1 MRTNNKENV
10 HSTTEQAIR
19 LLDAVRRANGATI
32 SDLLSEFDISR
43 SALYTHL
50 NTLSDSGLVIREN
63 GRYWVGIRSKEFSVA
78 AETRKPSYQHVKNEI
93 QYLENEFEA
102 ETEFL
107 IEEAGRINVIYHS
120 ENIDHN
126 RVRLYAHNTAAG
138 KAILADLPDQ
148 RVHEILDEHGL
159 PQETENTITAK
170 DELFDELEVISER
183 GYAYNN
189 NECFDGYHGIGATV
203 GGIDGSILG
212 AVTLGGPIYRIPE
225 NRLKNELV
233 DALQNTTNEIEKSIE
248 ENRSIISSEL
258 ASQD

>member
-1 MRTNNKENV
+1 MGKTNKENV

-19 LLDAVRRANGATI
+19 LLDAIRRANGATI
-32 SDLLSEFDISR
+32 SDLLTEFDTSR
-43 SALYTHL
+43 SVLYTHL
-50 NTLSDSGLVIREN
+50 NTLTNSGLVIREN
-63 GRYWVGIRSKEFSVA
+63 GRYWMGIRSKEFSVA
-78 AETRKPSYQHVKNEI
+78 AETRKPSYQLVKNEI
-93 QYLENEFEA
+93 QYLEDEFEA

-107 IEEAGRINVIYHS
+107 VEEAGRINILYHS

-148 RVHEILDEHGL
+148 RVHEILNQHGL
-159 PQETENTITAK
+159 PQQTENTITDR
-170 DELFDELEVISER
+170 DELFNELEVISER

-203 GGIDGSILG
+203 DGIDGSVLG

-233 DALQNTTNEIEKSIE
+233 DALQNTINEIEKSIE
-248 ENRSIISSEL
+248 ANRSNISSEL
-258 ASQD
+258 ASED